1 MEVKYASHCSY
12 RIRYHMI
19 FVLKYRKNLIS
30 AEIFDAIKEILL
42 GISERY
48 YLMFQ
53 AVGHT
58 PDHLHILVEAAPRYS
73 PSDVMQICKSI
84 TAKQLF
90 KKFPDIEEELWG
102 GHFWS
107 EGGHIDTVGDGYDMK
122 AMEEYIR
129 KQGISKSQMKLYQ
142 FASP

>member
-1 MEVKYASHCSY
+1 MV
-12 RIRYHMI
+12 

-58 PDHLHILVEAAPRYS
+58 QDHLHILVEAAPRYS

-90 KKFPDIEEELWG
+90 KKFPALRNSFTNIQYFKTQSLFRWLG
-102 GHFWS
+102 
-107 EGGHIDTVGDGYDMK
+107 
-122 AMEEYIR
+122 
-129 KQGISKSQMKLYQ
+129 
-142 FASP
+142 SPLLHTSAE